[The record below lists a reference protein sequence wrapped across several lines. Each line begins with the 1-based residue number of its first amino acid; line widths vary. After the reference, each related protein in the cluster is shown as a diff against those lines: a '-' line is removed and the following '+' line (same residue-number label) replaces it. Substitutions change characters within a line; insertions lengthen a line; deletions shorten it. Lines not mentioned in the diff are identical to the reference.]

1 VTGTVLI
8 ADDHRLLR
16 QGLRSLLEER
26 GFQVVG
32 EAEDGRSAVKLAS
45 RLKPSAII
53 MDISMPKL
61 NGIDATKRL
70 HRDVPGTKVIIM
82 SMHRDS
88 RFVVDA
94 LEAGAAGYVLKDAA
108 FEEVAAAL
116 RSVLRNEAYLSPAV
130 AGVVI
135 RAVVQTA
142 VSQRYQQQRGKVSSR
157 EREVLQLLA
166 EGRTTTEIASA
177 LFVSAKTVETHRKQL
192 MDKLGLR
199 NIPELTK
206 YAIREGF
213 TSL

>member
-1 VTGTVLI
+1 
-8 ADDHRLLR
+8 
-16 QGLRSLLEER
+16 
-26 GFQVVG
+26 
-32 EAEDGRSAVKLAS
+32 
-45 RLKPSAII
+45 
-53 MDISMPKL
+53 
-61 NGIDATKRL
+61 
-70 HRDVPGTKVIIM
+70 M

-108 FEEVAAAL
+108 FEEVATAL
-116 RSVLRNEAYLSPAV
+116 ESVLRSQAYLSPAV

-135 RAVVQTA
+135 RAVVQNA
-142 VSQRYQQQRGKVSSR
+142 ASQRHKHRRGQVSSR

-166 EGRTTTEIASA
+166 EGRNTMEIAGA

>member
-8 ADDHRLLR
+8 VDDHRLLR

-26 GFQVVG
+26 GFEVVG

-53 MDISMPKL
+53 MDISMPEL
-61 NGIDATKRL
+61 NGIDAMKCL
-70 HRDVPGTKVIIM
+70 HRDVPGTRVIIM

-108 FEEVAAAL
+108 FEEVATAL
-116 RSVLRNEAYLSPAV
+116 ESVLRSQAYLSPAV

-135 RAVVQTA
+135 RAVMQNA
-142 VSQRYQQQRGKVSSR
+142 ASQRYQHQRGKVSCR

-166 EGRTTTEIASA
+166 EGRSTAEIAGA

-206 YAIREGF
+206 YAIREGL